1 MDLKSRRKKVKIEV
15 GIETEVLRLISIF
28 VFGKNLKT
36 IMHAGRRFKLSE
48 VIYWTRRDI
57 YLFIWFS
64 TIPTSIYYFFETK
77 WLVIPWVA
85 IALVGTATAFII
97 GFKNTQTYNRLWEAR
112 QIWGSIIN
120 TSRAWGI
127 LAKDTVN
134 TDSKEIETLIYR
146 HLAWLTALRYQMREP
161 RVWENMT
168 LKSNIEYSRFFRVP
182 EKETPLEEE
191 LRKFLSPEELPF
203 ILGKRNRATQIISLQ
218 SQHLKQLKNKG
229 KLSDLD
235 FIELEQTL
243 VTLYDHQGKSERI
256 KNFPYPRQFATINQ
270 MFIRLFVGMLPFGIL
285 HEFGKLSESFG
296 SWFVWA
302 TIPCSVT
309 VAFVFHVMERI
320 GESTENP
327 FEGGANDV
335 PISNICRTIEIDLR
349 EMLNEKDIPAAILPE
364 NNILM

>member
-1 MDLKSRRKKVKIEV
+1 
-15 GIETEVLRLISIF
+15 
-28 VFGKNLKT
+28 
-36 IMHAGRRFKLSE
+36 MHSGRRFKLGE

-57 YLFIWFS
+57 YYFILFATVP
-64 TIPTSIYYFFETK
+64 TILYYFFAVK

-85 IALVGTATAFII
+85 IALVGTATAFIV

-127 LAKDTVN
+127 LARDTVKA
-134 TDSKEIETLIYR
+134 DEQEIQTLIYR
-146 HLAWLTALRYQMREP
+146 HIAWLTALRYQMREP

-168 LKSNIEYSRFFRVP
+168 LKSNVEYAQFFKIP

-191 LRKFLSPEELPF
+191 LKKFLSSEEMGF
-203 ILGKRNRATQIISLQ
+203 ILTKKNRATQLIALQ
-218 SQHLKQLKNKG
+218 SKHLKQLKETG
-229 KLSDLD
+229 KLSELD
-235 FIELEQTL
+235 FIELERTL
-243 VTLYDHQGKSERI
+243 TLLYDHQGKSERI

-285 HEFGKLSESFG
+285 HEFGKLSDSFG
-296 SWFVWA
+296 AWFVWI
-302 TIPCSVT
+302 TIPCSVV
-309 VAFVFHVMERI
+309 VAWVFHVMERI

-335 PISNICRTIEIDLR
+335 PISSICRTIEIDLR
-349 EMLNEKDIPAAILPE
+349 DMLDEKDLPSPLAAV